1 MKMLAKAKEELPAY
15 TLAPKVESTPTHLGD
30 VTDLNKNVEVE
41 TAENEFVG
49 SAEGMGGTLTV
60 KVTMDGD
67 KIANVEIVSQTESE
81 GIADPALEQIPA
93 AIVENNGTEGVETV
107 SGATITSKAIIAAV
121 EDALSKR

>member
-1 MKMLAKAKEELPAY
+1 MC
-15 TLAPKVESTPTHLGD
+15 
-30 VTDLNKNVEVE
+30 
-41 TAENEFVG
+41 
-49 SAEGMGGTLTV
+49 GGLSV

-93 AIVENNGTEGVETV
+93 AIVGNNGTEGVETV